1 MTSVATDQAPTII
14 YCSYTPKQKQ
24 HIYNYR
30 DKNPDKIKEIT
41 KRYTDKKRAEKLAKH
56 QEIENDR
63 AKEEGRAPV
72 VLTKIPRGRRKKSP
86 EVKTD

>member
-1 MTSVATDQAPTII
+1 MSSVAIDQAPTII

-41 KRYTDKKRAEKLAKH
+41 KRYTDKKRAEKLAEH
-56 QEIENDR
+56 QQLENDR
-63 AKEEGRAPV
+63 AKAEGREAIT
-72 VLTKIPRGRRKKSP
+72 LTKIPRGRIKKSP
-86 EVKTD
+86 EMKTD